1 MAKGEIMVGSP
12 TPNKPGQRRVRTSNL
27 RRRDGAQTFTFS
39 PPTSVELLRHPR
51 ASSASPL
58 DHRQKLDRPRPFSW
72 VTICQPTSPSHL
84 PPVERPRLIGQW
96 LSARLSQPFVIEN
109 RPEAGTILRTEVV
122 VNAPPDG

>member
-39 PPTSVELLRHPR
+39 HLPRSSYSGTREVLHRPHP
-51 ASSASPL
+51 STIE
-58 DHRQKLDRPRPFSW
+58 KLDRPRPFSW

-109 RPEAGTILRTEVV
+109 RPGAGSNIGTEVV